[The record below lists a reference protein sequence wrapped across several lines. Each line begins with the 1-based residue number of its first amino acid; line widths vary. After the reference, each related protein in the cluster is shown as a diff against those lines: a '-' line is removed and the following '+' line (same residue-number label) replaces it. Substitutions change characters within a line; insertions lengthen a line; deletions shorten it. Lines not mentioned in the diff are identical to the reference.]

1 MSRKILSKV
10 LKRIVKNIGLHNI
23 GYVITALIK
32 NLMQSTLKKVGISS
46 CGLLW
51 RENLP
56 KCGNY
61 LVIINQLSTLSE
73 RRKFERSVNS
83 ISKMG
88 LCFCK
93 PGGWNIFKARL
104 SFFACIWNR
113 MFSRSQRQNCLKL
126 AIIK

>member
-32 NLMQSTLKKVGISS
+32 TNAINLKKVGISS

-51 RENLP
+51 RENMP

-61 LVIINQLSTLSE
+61 LVIISQLSTLSE

-88 LCFCK
+88 PCFCK
-93 PGGWNIFKARL
+93 PGGCNISKARL